1 MCRIAFFSVRA
12 KLSSCFGK
20 ICGKKKSETDTEAWK
35 LDNTDISEIK
45 EEED

>member
-1 MCRIAFFSVRA
+1 MRA

-20 ICGKKKSETDTEAWK
+20 ICGKKKSETDTEALK
-35 LDNTDISEIK
+35 LDNTEINEIK